1 MHFSRF
7 KDILFYIIFFSLN
20 IFQYQISIPIEMK
33 NFESFL
39 GLIKNLLK
47 RRKIGANIDNAIDWK
62 PTLKCFALR
71 LKYFLCK
78 EKVEAFHLIVRHKIW
93 QLSNCEIQLSKCW
106 LTYRS
111 HLKSI
116 WNHLSYSFIYY
127 SFFTL
132 YTLEKISTFGHIF
145 KQTFIVLSY
154 SHIISQNNALN
165 LNYISRKKV
174 SKRRKIYQI
183 IQNYSKYE

>member
-1 MHFSRF
+1 VHFSRF

-127 SFFTL
+127 SFL
-132 YTLEKISTFGHIF
+132 
-145 KQTFIVLSY
+145 LS
-154 SHIISQNNALN
+154 IP
-165 LNYISRKKV
+165 SRKYQLLV
-174 SKRRKIYQI
+174 IYLNRHLSFWVTLILLVKIMH
-183 IQNYSKYE
+183 